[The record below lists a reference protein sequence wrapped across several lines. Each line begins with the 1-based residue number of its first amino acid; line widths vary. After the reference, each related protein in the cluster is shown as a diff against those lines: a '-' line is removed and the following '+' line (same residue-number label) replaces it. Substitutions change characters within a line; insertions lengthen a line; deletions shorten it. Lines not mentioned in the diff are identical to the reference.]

1 MLWIERSSIPSS
13 FCPSM
18 PPMSPGAPFAL
29 LHAHAI
35 PIAQALPRTLLPSVA
50 IGLFGHH
57 GHVDAE
63 AKYDYTT
70 VIHERLLG
78 YDKCTSTSWNR

>member
-1 MLWIERSSIPSS
+1 MLWFEGSSIPSA

-18 PPMSPGAPFAL
+18 LLMSLGAPFAL

-35 PIAQALPRTLLPSVA
+35 PTAQALPRTLLPSVA

-57 GHVDAE
+57 GHVDAD
-63 AKYDYTT
+63 AKYDYT
-70 VIHERLLG
+70 R
-78 YDKCTSTSWNR
+78 

>member
-1 MLWIERSSIPSS
+1 
-13 FCPSM
+13 M

-35 PIAQALPRTLLPSVA
+35 PTAQALPRTLLPSVA

-57 GHVDAE
+57 GHAAAD
-63 AKYDYTT
+63 AKYDYIA
-70 VIHERLLG
+70 VIRERLHG

>member
-1 MLWIERSSIPSS
+1 MLWIERSSIPSA

-35 PIAQALPRTLLPSVA
+35 PTAQALPRTLLSSVA

-57 GHVDAE
+57 GHVDAD
-63 AKYDYTT
+63 AKYDYTM
-70 VIHERLLG
+70 VIHERLHG